1 MNATRV
7 LGSLAMKN
15 TARNAARIGVVAGFA
30 ALTGCASAPGQ
41 SSNNPADPFEPF
53 NRKVSAFNDTVD
65 DNVLKPAARGY
76 RKVVPSPART
86 GINNFFTNL
95 SEPWNF
101 VNSVLQLKPRR
112 SVETLTRFLLN
123 TGMGLGG
130 VLDIA
135 SETGIE
141 YHNEDF
147 GQTLGR
153 WGVPPGPYVVLPLFG
168 PSTVR
173 DTAAFP
179 LNRLGDPVN
188 AVGDTGLL
196 IGLSALRVVDL
207 RSNFLRASRLLE
219 DAALDKYSF
228 TRDAYLQRRRSEV
241 YDGNPPGDYP

>member
-1 MNATRV
+1 MKV
-7 LGSLAMKN
+7 L
-15 TARNAARIGVVAGFA
+15 RVAGFFA
-30 ALTGCASAPGQ
+30 INSAMRLGGRLVLIAGACVLTACASGPGTPY
-41 SSNNPADPFEPF
+41 NNPADPFEPF
-53 NRKVSAFNDTVD
+53 NRKVSVFNDAID
-65 DNVLKPAARGY
+65 DNVLKPAARAY
-76 RKVVPSPART
+76 RQVVPSPART
-86 GINNFFTNL
+86 GVNNFFTNL

-153 WGVPPGPYVVLPLFG
+153 WGVPPGPYLVLPLFG

-179 LNRLGDPVN
+179 INRLGEPLN
-188 AVGDTGLL
+188 AVGDTGTL
-196 IGLSALRVVDL
+196 IGLSVLRVVDL

-228 TRDAYLQRRRSEV
+228 ARDAHLQRRRSEV
-241 YDGNPPGDYP
+241 YDGNPPAEDR